1 MDSFSAVRLAD
12 PPINPADTILA
23 VPTPSPALPAS
34 GFAALWAV
42 PEVHTALIVG
52 SIVVIATALVGVLT
66 VLRGQ
71 SFAGHSL
78 TDLASVGGSAAF
90 LLGVS
95 QLWGFVAASILA
107 ALGMHAI
114 GIERL
119 RGRDVSTGIILGT
132 GMGLTSL
139 FLSLST
145 MRTSGGSASVN
156 VLFGSLFAISPGIVP
171 VVIALSIVC
180 LLMLVVIWRP
190 ALFVTVSPQLA
201 HARGVKTG
209 LVNAAFMVVLALS
222 VALSS
227 ISVGAV
233 LSTALLIG
241 PASCGLLLAKRV
253 RNAMLASC
261 GIGLLCVWG
270 GVVISYESYSWMHG
284 HSWSVSFCIVA
295 LVMICYLLSRLVSWL
310 RGSVRRVIDCSSS
323 AAREIGRAYPTGGSD
338 RKAVAH
344 V

>member
-1 MDSFSAVRLAD
+1 MAVSNVSPIMLAQS
-12 PPINPADTILA
+12 L
-23 VPTPSPALPAS
+23 PTRTSSPASSASSASSTLSAS
-34 GFAALWAV
+34 GFSALWAV
-42 PEVHTALIVG
+42 PEVRTALIVG
-52 SIVVIATALVGVLT
+52 SVVVIATALVGVLT

-90 LLGVS
+90 LLGVN
-95 QLWGFVAASILA
+95 QLWGFVVASIIA

-119 RGRDVSTGIILGT
+119 RGRDISTGIMLAT

-145 MRTSGGSASVN
+145 MRPSGASASVN
-156 VLFGSLFAISPGIVP
+156 VLFGSLFAISPGVVP
-171 VVIALSIVC
+171 VVIILSALC
-180 LLMLVVIWRP
+180 LLMLVIIWRP
-190 ALFVTVSPQLA
+190 ALFSTVAPQLA
-201 HARGVKTG
+201 HARGVATG
-209 LVNAAFMVVLALS
+209 ATNAAFMVVLALS

-253 RNAMLASC
+253 KNSMIIACAS
-261 GIGLLCVWG
+261 GLFCVWG
-270 GVVISYESYSWMHG
+270 GIVISYESYSWMHG

-295 LVMICYLLSRLVSWL
+295 LVTVCYLLSRLASWL
-310 RGSVRRVIDCSSS
+310 RDQRSRRSL
-323 AAREIGRAYPTGGSD
+323 GRD
-338 RKAVAH
+338 RKHDHTAGGRSQKAAVAN

>member
-1 MDSFSAVRLAD
+1 MDAFSAFPLAA
-12 PPINPADTILA
+12 PPFNPPDSILA
-23 VPTPSPALPAS
+23 APSPSLPAG

-52 SIVVIATALVGVLT
+52 SVVVIATALVGVLT

-145 MRTSGGSASVN
+145 MRPAGGSASVN
-156 VLFGSLFAISPGIVP
+156 VLFGSLFAISPGIMP
-171 VVIALSIVC
+171 VAIVLSALC

-190 ALFVTVSPQLA
+190 ALFVTITPQLA

-209 LVNAAFMVVLALS
+209 VVNA
-222 VALSS
+222 
-227 ISVGAV
+227 
-233 LSTALLIG
+233 
-241 PASCGLLLAKRV
+241 R
-253 RNAMLASC
+253 
-261 GIGLLCVWG
+261 
-270 GVVISYESYSWMHG
+270 
-284 HSWSVSFCIVA
+284 SWSC
-295 LVMICYLLSRLVSWL
+295 W
-310 RGSVRRVIDCSSS
+310 
-323 AAREIGRAYPTGGSD
+323 P
-338 RKAVAH
+338 
-344 V
+344 